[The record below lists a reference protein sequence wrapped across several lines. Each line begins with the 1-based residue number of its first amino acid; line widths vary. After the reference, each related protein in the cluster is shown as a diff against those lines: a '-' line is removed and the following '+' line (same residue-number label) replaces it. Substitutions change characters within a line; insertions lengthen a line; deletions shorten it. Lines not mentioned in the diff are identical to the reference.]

1 MVRVKAL
8 LLENI
13 HAEAT
18 RLLEAAGIE
27 VETRKGAL
35 DENELIEALE
45 GIDLLGIRSK
55 TQLTRRVIEARPE
68 LKAVGAFSIGTN
80 QIDLDAAAEHSI
92 VAFNAPYSN
101 TRSVVELAI
110 GEIINLARHLGDHNK
125 NMHNGLWDKTAK
137 GSHEVRGRTLGLVG
151 YGNIGSQLSVL
162 AESLGMRVYF
172 YDAVDR
178 LALGNAVRCDSLEEL
193 LSTVETVSVH
203 VDGRPENTNLFNA
216 ETFAMMRPRS
226 LFLNLSRGHVVDLE
240 ALRDNLVSGHI
251 AGAGLDVYPV
261 EPKSAG
267 DTFESVLQGIPN
279 VILTP
284 HIGGSTAEAQE
295 DIGRFV
301 AGKFRD
307 YVRSGS
313 TYMSVNLPEV
323 QLSPIDHGAR
333 LLYLHENIPGVLA
346 TVNSVL
352 GEHGVNIDGQQLTTR
367 GSLGYVVTDCANG
380 VPQAALD
387 EIRALKATRRL
398 TALGQVR

>member
-1 MVRVKAL
+1 MKAL

-13 HAEAT
+13 HAEAV
-18 RLLEAAGIE
+18 RLLEAEGIE

-35 DENELIEALE
+35 DESELIESLE

-55 TQLTRRVIEARPE
+55 TQVTRRVLEARPD
-68 LKAVGAFSIGTN
+68 LRAVGAFSIGTN
-80 QIDLDAAAEHSI
+80 QIDLEAAAEQSI
-92 VAFNAPYSN
+92 PVFNAPYSN

-110 GEIINLARHLGDHNK
+110 GEIINLARHLGDHNR

-137 GSHEVRGRTLGLVG
+137 GSHEVRGRTLGIVG

-172 YDAVDR
+172 YDVVDR
-178 LALGNAVRCDSLEEL
+178 LALGNAVRCDSLQEL
-193 LSTVETVSVH
+193 LSTVETVSIH
-203 VDGRPENTNLFNA
+203 LDGRVENTNLFNA

-240 ALRDNLVSGHI
+240 ALRDNLLSGHI

-261 EPKSAG
+261 EPKKAG
-267 DTFESVLQGIPN
+267 DPFESVLQGIPN

-307 YVRSGS
+307 LVSTGS

-323 QLSPIDHGAR
+323 QLESLAEGAR
-333 LLYLHENIPGVLA
+333 LLYLHRNEPGVLA

-352 GEHGVNIDGQQLTTR
+352 GKHGVNIDRQQLTTR
-367 GSLGYVVTDCANG
+367 DQLGYVVTDCSNG
-380 VPQAALD
+380 IPQAALD
-387 EIRALKATRRL
+387 EIREIGATRRL
-398 TALGQVR
+398 TALGEVR